1 MKEKKANSNSVK
13 RIFQSMAC
21 EVTYV
26 LFAGKDYS
34 HKKKTSKVKGRAEKM
49 PGSKRQ

>member
-21 EVTYV
+21 EVTDV
-26 LFAGKDYS
+26 LFAGKYYS
-34 HKKKTSKVKGRAEKM
+34 HKKTSKLKGRVEKM